1 VPPNPAY
8 TTGLAGHLGKL
19 PLAGFALRAVRVGTL
34 TAGSRTKELM
44 PEEVSADKK
53 ALDLSAEMPL
63 TEGMEG
69 DEEFIAARD
78 LTGAFIKAIKAFRFY
93 PPDNPTLKGLRE
105 QVLKKFQ
112 FFLNKYQSFVIQ
124 VGEYDLSI
132 KGKILYENRDVK
144 TSLAFLLYKDGL
156 REIRFMKGLEEWEVQ
171 GIIDIIKQSDN
182 VNLLE
187 DDIVT
192 LMWEKDF
199 EHISHVATDEFLEET
214 PVIIPDNIDQF
225 RKNLI
230 FTLPAHHVEV
240 DPAEEGSE
248 EGGDLDEM
256 LSRGVEEPAPFV
268 SDRSVYFL
276 TSDEVEGLR
285 KDVEAEIDPTFIF
298 SILDI
303 LFEILALEKEPE
315 PYQDA
320 VNILIKALDAF
331 LTLGEFT
338 KATDLLK
345 RVNIILKTYDLQ
357 DWQIESIRRIIEE
370 AGGEVRI
377 NRIGKVLEREDVR
390 LEDVNAYLMLLQKN
404 SITPLIKLLGELK
417 NSKAR
422 RVFCDALSEIGKHA
436 VEVITPF
443 IDDRRWFLVRNITY
457 ILGRIG
463 KEQSLPYILKAF
475 NHEENRVRREAVQAL
490 GLIGGSKAVGVLVKA
505 LTDDDVRIRCMA
517 AINLGKAGKEAGLIP
532 LLEVVQSKEF
542 YKREPVEIKAFF
554 NAIGVAGSNEAVPI
568 LEQLL
573 ERKSWFGRGTTDE
586 VRLGAARAMAMIG
599 TIEAKAILEEGKSSK
614 DDSIRDA
621 CIQALKSPSP

>member
-1 VPPNPAY
+1 MA
-8 TTGLAGHLGKL
+8 
-19 PLAGFALRAVRVGTL
+19 
-34 TAGSRTKELM
+34 
-44 PEEVSADKK
+44 EEVSADKK
-53 ALDLSAEMPL
+53 ALDLSAEMPSV
-63 TEGMEG
+63 EGMES
-69 DEEFIAARD
+69 DEEFIVARD
-78 LTGAFIKAIKAFRFY
+78 LMSAFIKAIKAFRFY
-93 PPDNPTLKGLRE
+93 PPDNPALKGFRD

-112 FFLNKYQSFVIQ
+112 FFLNKYQSLVIQ
-124 VGEYDLSI
+124 VGEYDLSF

-144 TSLAFLLYKDGL
+144 TSLALLLHKDGL

-171 GIIDIIKQSDN
+171 GIIDILKQSDN
-182 VNLLE
+182 INQLE

-199 EHISHVATDEFLEET
+199 EHISHLATDEFLEET
-214 PVIIPDNIDQF
+214 PVVIPENIEQF
-225 RKNLI
+225 RKNL
-230 FTLPAHHVEV
+230 FFKPLAHHVEI
-240 DPAEEGSE
+240 DPEEEGSE
-248 EGGDLDEM
+248 DGGDLDEL
-256 LSRGVEEPAPFV
+256 LSKGVEEPAPFV

-276 TSDEVEGLR
+276 TSDEVDGLR

-298 SILDI
+298 NILDI
-303 LFEILALEKEPE
+303 LYEILTLEKEPE

-320 VNILIKALDAF
+320 VNVLIKALDAF

-357 DWQIESIRRIIEE
+357 DWQIESIRRIIVE
-370 AGGEVRI
+370 AGDDVRI
-377 NRIGKVLEREDVR
+377 NRIGKVLERIDVR
-390 LEDVNAYLMLLQKN
+390 LEDANVYLLLLQKN
-404 SITPLIKLLGELK
+404 AIAPLIKLLGELK

-422 RVFCDALSEIGKHA
+422 RVFCDALSEIGKNA
-436 VEVITPF
+436 VELITPF

-505 LTDDDVRIRCMA
+505 LTDNDVRIRCMA
-517 AINLGKAGKEAGLIP
+517 AINLGKVGKEAGLIP
-532 LLEVVQSKEF
+532 LLEVVEFKEF

-554 NAIGVAGSNEAVPI
+554 NAIGMVGSNEAVPI

-573 ERKSWFGRGTTDE
+573 GRKSWFGRGPTDE
-586 VRLGAARAMAMIG
+586 IRFGAARAIAMIG
-599 TIEAKAILEEGKSSK
+599 SPEAKAILEEGKSSK
-614 DDSIRDA
+614 DDSIREA
-621 CIQALKSPSP
+621 CLQALRGQSS

>member
-1 VPPNPAY
+1 
-8 TTGLAGHLGKL
+8 
-19 PLAGFALRAVRVGTL
+19 
-34 TAGSRTKELM
+34 M

-53 ALDLSAEMPL
+53 ALDLSGEMPL
-63 TEGMEG
+63 IEGMEG
-69 DEEFIAARD
+69 DEEFIVARD
-78 LTGAFIKAIKAFRFY
+78 STSAFIKAIKAFRFY
-93 PPDNPTLKGLRE
+93 PPDNPTLKGFRE

-112 FFLNKYQSFVIQ
+112 FFLNKYQSFVIH
-124 VGEYDLSI
+124 VAEYDLSY

-182 VNLLE
+182 INQLE

-199 EHISHVATDEFLEET
+199 EHISHLATDEFLEET
-214 PVIIPDNIDQF
+214 PIIVPDNIDQF
-225 RKNLI
+225 RKNLV
-230 FTLPAHHVEV
+230 FKPLAHHVEV

-248 EGGDLDEM
+248 EGVDLDEI
-256 LSRGVEEPAPFV
+256 LSRAIEEPAPFV

-276 TSDEVEGLR
+276 TSGEVEGLR
-285 KDVEAEIDPTFIF
+285 KDVEAEIDPTFVFNIM
-298 SILDI
+298 DI

-315 PYQDA
+315 PYQDG
-320 VNILIKALDAF
+320 VNTLIKTLDAF

-338 KATDLLK
+338 KATELLQ

-357 DWQIESIRRIIEE
+357 DWQIESIRKIIVE
-370 AGGEVRI
+370 AGDEVRI
-377 NRIGKVLEREDVR
+377 DRIGKVLEREEVR
-390 LEDVNAYLMLLQKN
+390 LEDVDAYLSLLQKN

-422 RVFCDALSEIGKHA
+422 RVFCDALSEIGKNA
-436 VEVITPF
+436 VELITPF

-463 KEQSLPYILKAF
+463 KEQSFPYILKAF
-475 NHEENRVRREAVQAL
+475 NHEEIRVRREAIQAL
-490 GLIGGSKAVGVLVKA
+490 GLIGGSKAVGLLVKA
-505 LTDDDVRIRCMA
+505 ITDNDVRIRCMA
-517 AINLGKAGKEAGLIP
+517 AINLGKVGKDAGLIP
-532 LLEVVQSKEF
+532 LLEVVQSKDF

-554 NAIGVAGSNEAVPI
+554 NAIGMSGSNEAVPV
-568 LEQLL
+568 LQQLL

-586 VRLGAARAMAMIG
+586 IRIGAANAMAMIG
-599 TIEAKAILEEGKSSK
+599 TPDAKILLEEGKNSK

-621 CIQALKSPSP
+621 CIQALRSQSS

>member
-1 VPPNPAY
+1 
-8 TTGLAGHLGKL
+8 
-19 PLAGFALRAVRVGTL
+19 
-34 TAGSRTKELM
+34 M

-53 ALDLSAEMPL
+53 ALDLSGEMPL
-63 TEGMEG
+63 IEGMEG
-69 DEEFIAARD
+69 DEEFIVARD
-78 LTGAFIKAIKAFRFY
+78 STSAFIKAIKAFRFY
-93 PPDNPTLKGLRE
+93 PPDNPTLKGFRE

-112 FFLNKYQSFVIQ
+112 FFLNKYQSFVIH
-124 VGEYDLSI
+124 VAEYDLSY

-182 VNLLE
+182 INQLE

-199 EHISHVATDEFLEET
+199 EHISHLATDEFLEET
-214 PVIIPDNIDQF
+214 PVIVPDNIDQF
-225 RKNLI
+225 RKNLV
-230 FTLPAHHVEV
+230 FKPLAHHVEV

-248 EGGDLDEM
+248 EGVDLDEI
-256 LSRGVEEPAPFV
+256 LSRAIEEPAPFV

-276 TSDEVEGLR
+276 TSGEVEGLR
-285 KDVEAEIDPTFIF
+285 KDVEAEIDPTFVFNIM
-298 SILDI
+298 DI

-315 PYQDA
+315 PYQDG
-320 VNILIKALDAF
+320 VNTLIKTLDAF

-338 KATDLLK
+338 KATELLQ

-357 DWQIESIRRIIEE
+357 DWQIESIRKIIVE
-370 AGGEVRI
+370 AGDEVRI
-377 NRIGKVLEREDVR
+377 DRIGKVLEREEVR
-390 LEDVNAYLMLLQKN
+390 LEDVNTYLSLLQKN

-422 RVFCDALSEIGKHA
+422 RVFCDALSEIGKNA
-436 VEVITPF
+436 VELITPF

-463 KEQSLPYILKAF
+463 KEQSFPYILKAF
-475 NHEENRVRREAVQAL
+475 NHEEIRVRREAIQAL
-490 GLIGGSKAVGVLVKA
+490 GLIGGSKAVGLLVKA
-505 LTDDDVRIRCMA
+505 ITDNDVRIRCMA
-517 AINLGKAGKEAGLIP
+517 AINLGKVGKDAGLIP
-532 LLEVVQSKEF
+532 LLEVVQSKDF

-554 NAIGVAGSNEAVPI
+554 NAIGMSGSNEAVPV
-568 LEQLL
+568 LQQLL

-586 VRLGAARAMAMIG
+586 IRIGAANAMAMIG
-599 TIEAKAILEEGKSSK
+599 TPDAKILLEEGKNSK

-621 CIQALKSPSP
+621 CIQALRSQSS